1 MRQGRLPDGRPRL
14 LLTQQPPPNWAQ
26 VRQSLCA
33 QLSFKE
39 PSPAAPP
46 DNRWAAAPQARPR
59 QALTSCPQPST
70 KAPPGRGARSYL
82 RHVGRATG
90 SHRRGGSWPEPGCA
104 PGPRGSRCC
113 LRRRFGGNA
122 QEPPERATT
131 PRSAPSRRG
140 TGGEESGGRAQ
151 SRERAVPRPPSPGSA
166 RGAGPGQSARE
177 VRKGPLRV
185 LTTGTHDAGEEYLL
199 FYRSVTSE
207 VLLSEKRGC
216 SDATATRSTKRALTN
231 TSLSDSQQE
240 NSNSHKSAIAQ
251 R

>member
-1 MRQGRLPDGRPRL
+1 ML
-14 LLTQQPPPNWAQ
+14 
-26 VRQSLCA
+26 
-33 QLSFKE
+33 
-39 PSPAAPP
+39 AAPP
-46 DNRWAAAPQARPR
+46 GHIAAAGRGQNPDVR
-59 QALTSCPQPST
+59 L
-70 KAPPGRGARSYL
+70 GRGAPAAVSAAASAGTRRS
-82 RHVGRATG
+82 RP
-90 SHRRGGSWPEPGCA
+90 SA
-104 PGPRGSRCC
+104 PPHPAPPPRG
-113 LRRRFGGNA
+113 
-122 QEPPERATT
+122 
-131 PRSAPSRRG
+131 APLRG